1 MPSRVGISAWGYGV
15 AITFDGRAEATEAVA
30 GTVDGGGGARASG
43 CSGGKA
49 IFFPTIF
56 SKTIMVDA
64 GAVVGGGRAGV
75 DGFAAGK
82 TEFRVAGAD
91 CRDAIGRGRTAGG
104 TAAGT

>member
-1 MPSRVGISAWGYGV
+1 VPSRVGISAWGYGV

-30 GTVDGGGGARASG
+30 RAVDGSGGTRASR
-43 CSGGKA
+43 CGGKA